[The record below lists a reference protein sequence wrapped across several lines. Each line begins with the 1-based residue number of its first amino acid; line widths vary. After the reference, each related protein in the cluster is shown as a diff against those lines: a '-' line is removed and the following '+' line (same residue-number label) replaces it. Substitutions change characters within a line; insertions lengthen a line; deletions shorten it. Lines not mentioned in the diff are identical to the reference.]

1 MFVTL
6 RCTFIF
12 RVCFFLHLV
21 IRTAKIKY
29 DYKFV
34 FILTFFFQNRKMETS
49 FYKNKF
55 QSNTFSTEYSI
66 ILRIYSS
73 KRASPVMKGDFKN
86 KKVTFLTQFKIKSY
100 FNRKATFYSRQTKI
114 LKTSRTWFARVN
126 GLIWFD

>member
-12 RVCFFLHLV
+12 RVFYTSGN
-21 IRTAKIKY
+21 TAKIKY

-34 FILTFFFQNRKMETS
+34 FILTFFFSEQKMKTS
-49 FYKNKF
+49 FFKNKF

-86 KKVTFLTQFKIKSY
+86 KKVIR
-100 FNRKATFYSRQTKI
+100 FNAIQNKELF
-114 LKTSRTWFARVN
+114 
-126 GLIWFD
+126 

>member
-1 MFVTL
+1 MIDLMAGFEFF
-6 RCTFIF
+6 FI
-12 RVCFFLHLV
+12 RIMMIYVRYTSVYVHLPCV
-21 IRTAKIKY
+21 LYIGNTAKIKY

-100 FNRKATFYSRQTKI
+100 FNRKATFYLR
-114 LKTSRTWFARVN
+114 LKHKY
-126 GLIWFD
+126 